1 MPTVDTSI
9 LHYFFQA
16 GWVVRIVML
25 LLIGASVFSWMCI
38 FERYYVIRQAQRAT
52 EQFEK
57 QFWSGEDL
65 NQLHQQLAKHKEGLF
80 SIFSA
85 GFKEF
90 LRFRKQVHSSSQDLF
105 HNTKRALASAQMR
118 EQNRLEKQLPFLAMV
133 ASTSPYV
140 GLFGTVWGIMQAF
153 RGIASSQQATIA
165 MVAPGIAE
173 ALVATA
179 MGLLAAIPAVIAYN
193 RFSSEINELLTRF
206 EAFQEEFTNIL
217 VRQTQMANTNT
228 RATEIA

>member
-9 LHYFFQA
+9 FHYFFQA
-16 GWVVRIVML
+16 SWVVRIVML
-25 LLIGASVFSWMCI
+25 LLVSASIVSWMCI
-38 FERYYVIRQAQRAT
+38 FERYWVIKQTQNAT
-52 EQFEK
+52 LQFEK
-57 QFWSGEDL
+57 KFWSGDDL
-65 NQLHQQLAKHKEGLF
+65 NQLYNQASQYKEGLF
-80 SIFSA
+80 SIFCA

-90 LRFRKQVHSSSQDLF
+90 LRFRKQIHSPSQDLF
-105 HNTKRALASAQMR
+105 HNTKRALVSAQMR
-118 EQNRLEKQLPFLAMV
+118 EQNRLEKQLPYLAII
-133 ASTSPYV
+133 ASTSPYI

-153 RGIASSQQATIA
+153 HGIASSQQATIA

-193 RFSSEINELLTRF
+193 RFAAEINELLIRF

-217 VRQTQMANTNT
+217 VRQTQMSSA
-228 RATEIA
+228 RVTEAVHS

>member
-1 MPTVDTSI
+1 MMPTVDTSV

-16 GWVVRIVML
+16 GWVVRVVML
-25 LLIGASVFSWMCI
+25 LLISASVFSWMCI
-38 FERYYVIRQAQRAT
+38 FERYYVIRQAQRST
-52 EQFEK
+52 DQFEK

-65 NQLHQQLAKHKEGLF
+65 NQLHQQLGKHKEGLF

-90 LRFRKQVHSSSQDLF
+90 LRFRKQVNQASQDLF
-105 HNTKRALASAQMR
+105 QNTKRALGSAQMR
-118 EQNRLEKQLPFLAMV
+118 EQNRLEKQLPYLAMV
-133 ASTSPYV
+133 ASTSPYI

-153 RGIASSQQATIA
+153 RGIASAQQASIA

-193 RFSSEINELLTRF
+193 RFSADINELLTRF

-217 VRQTQMANTNT
+217 VRQTQMTAS
-228 RATEIA
+228 RVTETT